1 MQTSGIHSSLL
12 AETPSMNSGQHPET
26 RQAQGQQTGD
36 HIDLHASGD
45 TFGDMDASQISW
57 DTSVM
62 DTTLDMIRSASPGDI
77 HGHLDPARVASLLG
91 DAGMIT
97 V

>member
-1 MQTSGIHSSLL
+1 
-12 AETPSMNSGQHPET
+12 
-26 RQAQGQQTGD
+26 
-36 HIDLHASGD
+36 
-45 TFGDMDASQISW
+45 MDASQISW

-62 DTTLDMIRSASPGDI
+62 DTTLDMIRSGSPENI

>member
-1 MQTSGIHSSLL
+1 MST
-12 AETPSMNSGQHPET
+12 GQHLET
-26 RQAQGQQTGD
+26 RQPQGQQSGD
-36 HIDLHASGD
+36 HIELHASGD
-45 TFGDMDASQISW
+45 TFGDMDASQVTW

-62 DTTLDMIRSASPGDI
+62 DTTLDMIRSGSPENI

-91 DAGMIT
+91 DAGMMT